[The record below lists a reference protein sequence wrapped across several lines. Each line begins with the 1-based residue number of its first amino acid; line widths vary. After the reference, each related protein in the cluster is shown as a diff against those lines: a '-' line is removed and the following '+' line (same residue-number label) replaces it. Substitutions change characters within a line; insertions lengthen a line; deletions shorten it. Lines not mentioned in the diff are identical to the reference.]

1 MKGRNCLVLAASTLD
16 GFCLSRSTRLL
27 ALGLG
32 LLLAI
37 LNFLE
42 LQLACGLTF
51 RFLLGLAFL
60 QGGNIHATDSTGEL
74 LHTASALQGRGREG
88 RRRAGRERE
97 REREKEKRKRKGR
110 CERIEMRRKEKER
123 RLDQRPDGKLDNA
136 AGQRVL
142 STRLTAAAGFLD
154 NSPWLC
160 MISFVASFSSSSTGR
175 EYKASTRTKHE
186 HGYHKHQPFIG
197 GRRRPAITTPF
208 SFPNVEIPSQLMS
221 QPS

>member
-1 MKGRNCLVLAASTLD
+1 
-16 GFCLSRSTRLL
+16 
-27 ALGLG
+27 
-32 LLLAI
+32 
-37 LNFLE
+37 
-42 LQLACGLTF
+42 
-51 RFLLGLAFL
+51 
-60 QGGNIHATDSTGEL
+60 
-74 LHTASALQGRGREG
+74 
-88 RRRAGRERE
+88 
-97 REREKEKRKRKGR
+97 
-110 CERIEMRRKEKER
+110 MRRKEKER

>member
-74 LHTASALQGRGREG
+74 LHTASALQGRGGEG
-88 RRRAGRERE
+88 EG
-97 REREKEKRKRKGR
+97 KEKRKRKEH
-110 CERIEMRRKEKER
+110 CERMEMRRKEKER
-123 RLDQRPDGKLDNA
+123 KKIDQ
-136 AGQRVL
+136 QR
-142 STRLTAAAGFLD
+142 TRQMASLTRH
-154 NSPWLC
+154 
-160 MISFVASFSSSSTGR
+160 SS
-175 EYKASTRTKHE
+175 RTK
-186 HGYHKHQPFIG
+186 
-197 GRRRPAITTPF
+197 
-208 SFPNVEIPSQLMS
+208 SS
-221 QPS
+221 